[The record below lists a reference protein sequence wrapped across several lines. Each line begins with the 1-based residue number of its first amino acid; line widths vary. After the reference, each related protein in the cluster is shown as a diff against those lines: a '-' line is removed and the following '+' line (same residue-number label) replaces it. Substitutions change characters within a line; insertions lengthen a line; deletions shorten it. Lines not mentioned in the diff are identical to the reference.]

1 MFHLCGCDNY
11 FEVKIWFVLFFPSV
25 IAITEL
31 IEKKNRISVKYFD
44 TFVFFFFFDFLF
56 FFEHLLN
63 IRLLKFRES
72 FQSRFPRDQL
82 QFYFYKNLF

>member
-44 TFVFFFFFDFLF
+44 TFVFFFFFDFSFFWTLVKYSFAQILGIFSIAISKRSVAVLF
-56 FFEHLLN
+56 L
-63 IRLLKFRES
+63 
-72 FQSRFPRDQL
+72 
-82 QFYFYKNLF
+82 